1 MKKGKLTMVITIGI
15 MSFILMGTMF
25 AQFRT
30 IRETDITSIKTMREE
45 ELREQISIWKTKYE
59 EANLKLEEAN
69 SQINEYKEKALNN
82 QEAKELIDKE
92 IAKVNLDLG
101 KTDVEGQGIEVIVK
115 DSKAEV
121 TYEDLLKLV
130 NELKL
135 AEAEAI
141 SINDERVINLTDI
154 VSAND
159 YIVVNGQRLSAPF
172 VVKAIGNRKYLESGL
187 TAKNGYMDKMQ
198 ESGKEV
204 IITSEKQI
212 EISSYKGEITLKQLN
227 EK

>member
-15 MSFILMGTMF
+15 MSFTLMVTMF

-30 IRETDITSIKTMREE
+30 IKETDITSIRTMREE
-45 ELREQISIWKTKYE
+45 EIREQISIWKTKYE

-69 SQINEYKEKALNN
+69 TQINEYKEKALNN
-82 QEAKELIDKE
+82 QEAKELVDKE
-92 IAKVNLDLG
+92 LAKVNLDLG
-101 KTDVEGQGIEVIVK
+101 KTDVEGQGIEVIIK
-115 DSKAEV
+115 DSKSIV

-141 SINDERVINLTDI
+141 SINDERIINLTDI

-159 YIVVNGQRLSAPF
+159 YILVNGQRLSSPF

-187 TAKNGYMDKMQ
+187 TAKNGYIDKMQ
-198 ESGKEV
+198 EVGKEV

-212 EISSYKGEITLKQLN
+212 KISKYKGEITLKQLI

>member
-1 MKKGKLTMVITIGI
+1 MKKGKLIIVITIGV

-30 IRETDITSIKTMREE
+30 IKETDITSIKTMREE
-45 ELREQISIWKTKYE
+45 ELREQISIWKTKYKE
-59 EANLKLEEAN
+59 VDLKLQEANT
-69 SQINEYKEKALNN
+69 QINEYKEKALNN
-82 QEAKELIDKE
+82 QEAKELVDKE
-92 IAKVNLDLG
+92 LAKVNLDLG
-101 KTDVEGQGIEVIVK
+101 KTDVEGQGIEIIVK
-115 DSKAEV
+115 DEKSSV
-121 TYEDLLKLV
+121 TYENLLKLV

-141 SINDERVINLTDI
+141 SINDERIINLTDI

-159 YIVVNGQRLSAPF
+159 YIVVNGQRLSSPF

-187 TAKNGYMDKMQ
+187 TAKNGYIDKMQ
-198 ESGKEV
+198 EEGKEV
-204 IITSEKQI
+204 IITSEKQVK
-212 EISSYKGEITLKQLN
+212 ISKYKGEITLKQLN

>member
-15 MSFILMGTMF
+15 MSFILMCTMF

-30 IRETDITSIKTMREE
+30 IKETDITSIKTMRKE
-45 ELREQISIWKTKYE
+45 ELTEQIENWKTKYKE
-59 EANLKLEEAN
+59 TEQKLQEANE
-69 SQINEYKEKALNN
+69 QINEYKEKSYNN
-82 QEAKELIDKE
+82 QEAKEVVDKE
-92 IAKVNLDLG
+92 LAKVNLDLG
-101 KTDVEGQGIEVIVK
+101 KTDVEGEGIEIIIKEGNEEV
-115 DSKAEV
+115 DS
-121 TYEDLLKLV
+121 EDLLKLV

-141 SINDERVINLTDI
+141 SINDERIINLTDI

-172 VVKAIGNRKYLESGL
+172 VIKAIGNRKYLESGL
-187 TAKNGYMDKMQ
+187 TAKNGYIDKMQ
-198 ESGKEV
+198 KVGKDV
-204 IITSEKQI
+204 IITTEKL
-212 EISSYKGEITLKQLN
+212 ISISKYKGDITLKYLN

>member
-30 IRETDITSIKTMREE
+30 IKETDITSIKNMREE
-45 ELREQISIWKTKYE
+45 ELREQVSIWKTKYE
-59 EANLKLEEAN
+59 ETNLKLQEAN
-69 SQINEYKEKALNN
+69 TQINEYKEKALNN
-82 QEAKELIDKE
+82 QEAKELVDKE
-92 IAKVNLDLG
+92 LAKVNLDLG
-101 KTDVEGQGIEVIVK
+101 KTDVEGQGIEIIVK
-115 DSKAEV
+115 DSKSSV
-121 TYEDLLKLV
+121 TYENLLKLV

-141 SINDERVINLTDI
+141 SINDERIINLTDI

-159 YIVVNGQRLSAPF
+159 YIVVNGQRLSSPF

-187 TAKNGYMDKMQ
+187 TAKNGYIDKMQ
-198 ESGKEV
+198 EEGKEV

-212 EISSYKGEITLKQLN
+212 TISKYKGEITLKQLN

>member
-15 MSFILMGTMF
+15 MSFTLMVTMF

-30 IRETDITSIKTMREE
+30 IKETDITSIKTMREE

-69 SQINEYKEKALNN
+69 TQINEYKEKSLNN
-82 QEAKELIDKE
+82 QEAKELVDKE
-92 IAKVNLDLG
+92 LAKVNLDLG
-101 KTDVEGQGIEVIVK
+101 KTDVEGQGIEVIIK
-115 DSKAEV
+115 DSKSIV

-141 SINDERVINLTDI
+141 SINDERIINLTDI

-159 YIVVNGQRLSAPF
+159 YILVNGQRLSSPF

-187 TAKNGYMDKMQ
+187 TAKNGYIDKMQ
-198 ESGKEV
+198 EVGKEV

-212 EISSYKGEITLKQLN
+212 KISKYKGEIKLKQLN